1 MTINT
6 TKIAD
11 ESKAREMIRGIA
23 AGVRFYKYANGHYPT
38 ELADVKYFADDWWDT
53 IESGGG
59 SEWSIRLLPMPEGT
73 DNFMLE
79 ASPKEGYSGKTFRFT
94 KTGKVMEATRGGK
107 VASEH
112 MALDIVKGVLERC
125 HKG

>member
-38 ELADVKYFADDWWDT
+38 ELTDVQPYADDWWDT
-53 IESGGG
+53 IEGGG
-59 SEWSIRLLPMPEGT
+59 NREWSIRLLPMPEGT

-79 ASPKEGYSGKTFRFT
+79 ASPREGYSGKTLRFT
-94 KTGKVMEATRGGK
+94 KTGKVMEAPLAGK
-107 VASEH
+107 AASDN
-112 MALDIVKGVLERC
+112 MALAIVKGVLERC
-125 HKG
+125 PKG

>member
-1 MTINT
+1 MPIQPTRT
-6 TKIAD
+6 AD

-23 AGVRFYKYANGHYPT
+23 TGVRFYKYANGHYPT

-59 SEWSIRLLPMPEGT
+59 REWTIRLLPMPEGA

-79 ASPKEGYSGKTFRFT
+79 ASPREGYLGKTFRFT
-94 KTGKVMEATRGGK
+94 KTGKVMEAPLVGK
-107 VASEH
+107 AASEH

>member
-38 ELADVKYFADDWWDT
+38 ELADVKHFADDWWDT

-59 SEWSIRLLPMPEGT
+59 REWTIRLLPMPEGAG
-73 DNFMLE
+73 NFMLE
-79 ASPKEGYSGKTFRFT
+79 ASPREGYIGKTFRFT
-94 KTGKVMEATRGGK
+94 KTGKVMEAPLVGK
-107 VASEH
+107 AASEH
-112 MALDIVKGVLERC
+112 MALAIVKGVLERC

>member
-23 AGVRFYKYANGHYPT
+23 TGVRFYKYANGHYPT
-38 ELADVKYFADDWWDT
+38 ELADVKYFADDWWDA

-59 SEWSIRLLPMPEGT
+59 SEWTIRLLPMLEGA

-79 ASPKEGYSGKTFRFT
+79 ASPREGYIGKTFRFT
-94 KTGKVMEATRGGK
+94 KTGKVMEAPLVEK
-107 VASEH
+107 AASEH

-125 HKG
+125 RKG